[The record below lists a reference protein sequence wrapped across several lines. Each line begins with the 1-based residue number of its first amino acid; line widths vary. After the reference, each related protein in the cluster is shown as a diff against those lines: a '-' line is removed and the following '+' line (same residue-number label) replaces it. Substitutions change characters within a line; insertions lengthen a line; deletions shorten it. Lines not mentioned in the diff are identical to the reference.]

1 MGLSRVELAA
11 VAVILLS
18 RGCVTSATG
27 GRTRLDRQRRPAPR
41 RERYFH
47 DAYLRDAGGL
57 CLRHT
62 LVHRELGGVAG
73 EAHAASHRHHPSG
86 ALGNAH
92 LHGRCPR
99 RRGKPVG
106 DSPRR
111 AATSSVLAS
120 LPTTSRRLRR
130 TPPDTATPISTSD
143 WLSTSLLIGPPRIAM
158 VARVRSKRVWILCR
172 LTDSARICW

>member
-27 GRTRLDRQRRPAPR
+27 GRTDWIDSEDPPRAGSGTSTTHIFETPEDSVFATPWFTVSSVVLRVRRMQHPTVIILPEHSAMRTYMVDAPA
-41 RERYFH
+41 
-47 DAYLRDAGGL
+47 
-57 CLRHT
+57 
-62 LVHRELGGVAG
+62 VVA
-73 EAHAASHRHHPSG
+73 SPSEI
-86 ALGNAH
+86 
-92 LHGRCPR
+92 
-99 RRGKPVG
+99 
-106 DSPRR
+106 PRR